1 MILRPA
7 TGQDSIRLLE
17 WRNDPDAVRFSIT
30 RRAVTTAEHERW
42 LAACLERTD
51 VHLWIAEQ
59 AGVPVGQIR
68 VDTDRGTGLVSIA
81 VAPEHRGRGL
91 AAVILNAMV
100 AEVGRSG
107 AVRKLRANVDPEN
120 LTSLRAFNKA
130 GFRSLVKNDE
140 GFVVLE
146 RRVIR

>member
-1 MILRPA
+1 MLRPA
-7 TGQDSIRLLE
+7 TGQDSSRLLE

-30 RRAVTTAEHERW
+30 RRAVTAAEHKRW
-42 LAACLERTD
+42 LAASLEDTD

-68 VDTDRGTGLVSIA
+68 VDMDRGTGLVSIA

-107 AVRKLRANVDPEN
+107 AVRKLRAHVDPDN
-120 LTSLRAFNKA
+120 PASLRAFNKA
-130 GFRSLVKNDE
+130 GFRSLLKHEE